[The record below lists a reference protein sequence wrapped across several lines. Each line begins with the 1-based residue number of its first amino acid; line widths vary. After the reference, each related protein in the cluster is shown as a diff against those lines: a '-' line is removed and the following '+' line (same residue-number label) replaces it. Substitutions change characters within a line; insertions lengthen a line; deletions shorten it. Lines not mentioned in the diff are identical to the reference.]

1 MIDKGVA
8 TVDLDSGFIE
18 SYWESRSEELTVYAI
33 VNSLTEIEAST
44 LCD

>member
-18 SYWESRSEELTVYAI
+18 SYWEEPQRRADRICDRELA
-33 VNSLTEIEAST
+33 
-44 LCD
+44 D